1 MDKNHLCNNLT
12 STVKKINQTKNF
24 MKQKLESIINE
35 QSIIQEVQS
44 DEPQVDSKQSNDYR
58 LKIVYFLRDL
68 SQVCRFKIK
77 KIIKKI
83 ELIKINFFKVSLHLK
98 DLNTIDTRQVHD
110 NCIEDLN
117 VLRQAIKSNSKN

>member
-1 MDKNHLCNNLT
+1 
-12 STVKKINQTKNF
+12 